1 MIMRKF
7 LILFSCIFCWKMT
20 LAQLPNTNIYL
31 YQMDQLGDS
40 SFAFYNPQFLT
51 NFNSEGYNNQPAF
64 ISSDEIY
71 FSMGS
76 TSEAS
81 QTDIISL
88 NLKTKI
94 KTQVTLST
102 DREYSP
108 TPLLEPY
115 YFSCVRQEADGKN
128 TQRLWFFPLD
138 RSSAGKPILPLQ
150 TNVGYHCWLMDGLVA
165 LFIVGEPHQLAI
177 ANTLDRS
184 VITLTSNIGR
194 CLQRLSNGNLAYIH
208 KSSETKWTIKE
219 LDVKTMKS
227 TTIVTTIA
235 GSEDFV
241 VLPNNTFLMAKGSK
255 LYKYKK
261 GWDTDWLEIA
271 NFNKHNL
278 NNITRMAISS
288 NGKIALVNVE

>member
-1 MIMRKF
+1 MRKT
-7 LILFSCIFCWKMT
+7 LIFFSCIFCWN
-20 LAQLPNTNIYL
+20 LVFAQLPNTNIYL
-31 YQMDQLGDS
+31 YQMEQQGDS
-40 SFAFYNPQFLT
+40 TFAFYNPQFLT
-51 NFNSEGYNNQPAF
+51 NFNADGYNNQPAF
-64 ISSDEIY
+64 ISSNEIY

-76 TSEAS
+76 SSETS

-94 KTQVTLST
+94 KTQVTLSE

-165 LFIVGEPHQLAI
+165 LFIVGDPHQLAI

-184 VITLTSNIGR
+184 VLTLTSNIGR
-194 CLQRLSNGNLAYIH
+194 CLQRLPNGNLAYIQ
-208 KSSETKWTIKE
+208 KSSDAKWTIKE

-235 GSEDFV
+235 ESEDFV

-261 GWDTDWLEIA
+261 GWDTNWLEIA
-271 NFNKHNL
+271 NFEKHNL
-278 NNITRMAISS
+278 NNITRMAINSS
-288 NGKIALVNVE
+288 GKIALVNVE